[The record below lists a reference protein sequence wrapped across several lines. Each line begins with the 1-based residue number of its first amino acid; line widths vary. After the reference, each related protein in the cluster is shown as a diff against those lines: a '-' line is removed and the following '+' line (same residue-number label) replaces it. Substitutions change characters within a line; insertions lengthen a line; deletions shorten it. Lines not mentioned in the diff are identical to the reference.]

1 MDRWGTDVEYAKHVV
16 DEQQAW
22 EQMKCLCNHCKR
34 ELEGVWPIADP
45 MCVAARGGGG
55 TDGCEGDGC
64 CSSGTVFKDG
74 KCVAT
79 YDGLLQACKDARGDW
94 GWTCH
99 ADTDSCPK

>member
-1 MDRWGTDVEYAKHVV
+1 MEFWAAPSNDCAASISISKRIFGT
-16 DEQQAW
+16 
-22 EQMKCLCNHCKR
+22 
-34 ELEGVWPIADP
+34 ADP
-45 MCVAARGGGG
+45 MCVVARGGGG